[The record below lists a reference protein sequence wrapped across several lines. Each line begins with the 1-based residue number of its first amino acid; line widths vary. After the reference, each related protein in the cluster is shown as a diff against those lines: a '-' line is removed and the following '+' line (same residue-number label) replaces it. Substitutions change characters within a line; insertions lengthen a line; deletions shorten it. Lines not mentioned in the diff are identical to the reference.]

1 MDFKEKANSFISN
14 YFVIKKEIKKAV
26 KEKSI
31 TFGSGGSANIIVLRP
46 EYVIKIIPDR
56 KNFLL
61 KVKPNN
67 DYLESEIYKKLT
79 QEYLLT
85 NKTPHIVGLYKKY
98 ILEDIIIALPHKC
111 LTLDERLMLPFRKK
125 DNTIERL
132 CDFKKSYDEKHIDKK
147 ATVLILENS
156 PTTIHEQLQLLLG
169 KKQKIEEKVHNFNQ
183 FIKRVIFQFMLTL
196 GKIQQDYPDFIHN
209 DLFLRNIL
217 AVNVVE
223 FDITDY
229 VEYNHLGKKYYL
241 PANGIY
247 IKINDFGYS
256 LNLLK
261 KNSTLENEIK
271 QSLNNIF
278 EIKNPLRD
286 TYTFLFDLYDGPG
299 LGSQSVKTLI
309 TNQIK
314 VPNHKKILMANF
326 KKQIGMFFNYK
337 QIDKIHSNN
346 SNSLDWLWNISES
359 KILMRT
365 VKKPNDYFKLELFKN
380 LMILPDNCRV
390 IKIYK

>member
-1 MDFKEKANSFISN
+1 MDFTEKTNIFVSN
-14 YFVIKKEIKKAV
+14 YFDIKKAIKKAV

-31 TFGSGGSANIIVLRP
+31 TFGSGGSANIIVLRQ

-67 DYLESEIYKKLT
+67 DYLEAEIYKKLT

-85 NKTPHIVGLYKKY
+85 NRTPHIVGLYKKY

-111 LTLDERLMLPFRKK
+111 LTLDERLMLPFHKK
-125 DNTIERL
+125 DDIMERL
-132 CDFKKSYDEKHIDKK
+132 CDVKKSYNENQIDKK
-147 ATVLILENS
+147 ATMVILENC
-156 PTTIHEQLQLLLG
+156 PTTIHEQLQILLS
-169 KKQKIEEKVHNFNQ
+169 KKQKIEDKVRNFNQ
-183 FIKRVIFQFMLTL
+183 FIRRIIFQFMLTL

-217 AVNVVE
+217 AVNIVE
-223 FDITDY
+223 YDPTDY

-247 IKINDFGYS
+247 IKLNDFGYS
-256 LNLLK
+256 LNLLEH
-261 KNSTLENEIK
+261 NSTLENEIR
-271 QSLNNIF
+271 QSSNNSF

-286 TYTFLFDLYDGPG
+286 IYTFLFDLYDGPG
-299 LGSQSVKTLI
+299 LGSNSVKTVI

-314 VPNHKKILMANF
+314 DPNHKKILMGNF
-326 KKQIGMFFNYK
+326 RKQIGMFFNFK
-337 QIDKIHSNN
+337 QIDMIHTRNIG
-346 SNSLDWLWNISES
+346 SLDWLWNISES
-359 KILMRT
+359 KILMQT
-365 VKKPNDYFKLELFKN
+365 VKKPNDYFKLKLFNK
-380 LMILPDNCRV
+380 LMILPDDGRIV
-390 IKIYK
+390 KIYK

>member
-1 MDFKEKANSFISN
+1 MDFTEKTNIFVSN
-14 YFVIKKEIKKAV
+14 YFDIKKAIKKAV

-67 DYLESEIYKKLT
+67 DYLEAEIYKKLT

-85 NKTPHIVGLYKKY
+85 NRTPHIVGLYKKY

-111 LTLDERLMLPFRKK
+111 LTLDERLMLPFHKK
-125 DNTIERL
+125 DDIMERL
-132 CDFKKSYDEKHIDKK
+132 CDVKKSYNENQIDKK
-147 ATVLILENS
+147 ATMVILENC
-156 PTTIHEQLQLLLG
+156 PTTIHEQLQILLS
-169 KKQKIEEKVHNFNQ
+169 KKQKIEDKVRNFNQ
-183 FIKRVIFQFMLTL
+183 FIRRIIFQFMLTL

-217 AVNVVE
+217 AVNIVE
-223 FDITDY
+223 YDPTDY

-247 IKINDFGYS
+247 IKLNDFGYS
-256 LNLLK
+256 LNLLEH
-261 KNSTLENEIK
+261 NSTLENEIR
-271 QSLNNIF
+271 QSSNNSF

-286 TYTFLFDLYDGPG
+286 IYTFLFDLYDGPG
-299 LGSQSVKTLI
+299 LGSNSVKTVI

-314 VPNHKKILMANF
+314 DPNHKKILMGNF
-326 KKQIGMFFNYK
+326 RKQIGMFFNFK
-337 QIDKIHSNN
+337 QIDMIHTRNIG
-346 SNSLDWLWNISES
+346 SLDWLWNISES
-359 KILMRT
+359 KILMQT
-365 VKKPNDYFKLELFKN
+365 VKKPNDYFKLKLFNK
-380 LMILPDNCRV
+380 LMILPDDGRIV
-390 IKIYK
+390 KIYK